1 MIPAEGFA
9 VRFPT
14 NGSIEA
20 MSEIFLYSIH
30 PRYSG
35 LTLGDFLA
43 DFSLAKKKINIIENQ
58 KCIQR
63 NHESLRL
70 DSQLQAHDVLEID
83 VSPFDQIDYVPDSG
97 VVDVL
102 YEDEWV
108 YVLEKPAKMIIHPE
122 HKSEHGTLANLAA
135 AFLEYRGLNR
145 SVRYLHRLDQ
155 DTTGAILFAK
165 HFLAHAFLDR
175 HWNHVDVHRA
185 YLCLVEGRVKNTQ
198 GTIDFPIGQDRHQNN
213 VYRVSRSGKAA
224 RSRYCVMAY
233 GYDWTLLKVVLE
245 TGRTHQIRVHLSA
258 IGHPL
263 VGDRIYGAKR
273 PYERVMLHSAEITFL
288 HPESRG
294 WTRVDSPMPDD
305 FQKYMDTKMDTRRH
319 Q

>member
-1 MIPAEGFA
+1 
-9 VRFPT
+9 
-14 NGSIEA
+14 
-20 MSEIFLYSIH
+20 MSHTFLYTIH
-30 PRYSG
+30 PRYAG

-43 DFSLAKKKINIIENQ
+43 DFSLAKKKINIIEIH

-63 NHESLRL
+63 NHEPLRL
-70 DSQLQAHDVLEID
+70 DSLLQENDVLEINL
-83 VSPFDQIDYVPDSG
+83 SHFDQRDFVPDSG
-97 VVDVL
+97 IVHVL

-108 YVLEKPAKMIIHPE
+108 YVLDKPAKMIIHPE
-122 HKSEHGTLANLAA
+122 HKSEHNTLANLAA
-135 AFLEYRGLNR
+135 AFLEFRGLNR

-185 YLCLVEGRVKNTQ
+185 YLCLVEGRVKTTH

-213 VYRVSRSGKAA
+213 VYRVSRTGKAA
-224 RSRYCVMAY
+224 RSRYSVMTYA
-233 GYDWTLLKVVLE
+233 YDWTLLKVVLE
-245 TGRTHQIRVHLSA
+245 SGRTHQIRVHLSA

-263 VGDRIYGAKR
+263 VGDRTYGAKR
-273 PYERVMLHSAEITFL
+273 PCERVMLHSMEITFL
-288 HPESRG
+288 HPESRD
-294 WTRVDSPMPDD
+294 WTRVSSPMPDD
-305 FQKYMDTKMDTRRH
+305 FQKYMDTNTDTRRH